1 MKPVVYACL
10 LSIMMS
16 EVVVGVVVAL
26 VGDNGEEVS
35 GGDVVSGGQEPL
47 P

>member
-1 MKPVVYACL
+1 MKHVVYACL
-10 LSIMMS
+10 LSIAMC
-16 EVVVGVVVAL
+16 EVVVGVVAL

-47 P
+47 S